1 MLNYMITG
9 ELTDL
14 WKFSYKFRYNIFVNI
29 LLPYGLGKKRS
40 VFLDV

>member
-14 WKFSYKFRYNIFVNI
+14 WKFSYKFRYNIF
-29 LLPYGLGKKRS
+29 R
-40 VFLDV
+40 